1 MGKKSLCELLQTIDE
16 NPNINSL
23 IQSSP
28 ICHKIFD
35 PDLKMQFMSNSG
47 VVALKIKNV
56 EDFYGQSFPPES
68 SPKYTRDTI
77 KDHMHRATKG
87 ETSIAE
93 YYFYVD
99 DKVIWFSTT
108 FTPVFDVDAS
118 LMYVRVDSMDITS
131 KKMAE
136 DKLLSAKEESEKASA
151 SKSEF
156 LSRMSHELRT
166 PMNAILGFGQLLEF
180 DTDEPLSNF
189 QKSRVKEIQ
198 KAGKH
203 LLELINEILDLSRI
217 ESGLLTLSIE
227 DILLS
232 NVIDDVLSLIS
243 PLAEKQNIK
252 IVNLIS
258 HQPDLLVQGD
268 FTRLKQV
275 ILNLMSNA
283 VKYNKKGGSITLD
296 FQKSDADKIS
306 IAISD
311 TGEGISEDNLK
322 QLFQPFNRMEAENSA
337 VEGTGIGLTITKQLI
352 ELMNGNISVQS
363 TPGKGSCFS
372 IEIPEGKQLAQ
383 AREERVFN
391 PALKASCK
399 TEEHNWTLLYVED
412 NPANLKLVEQILQS
426 RSDIKLLTAPQA
438 RLGIE
443 LARAHQPDMILMD
456 INMAEMDGITAM
468 KKLKKYEE
476 TNNIPVIAVSA
487 NAMESD
493 IKKCLDGGFK
503 AYITKPLDIPK
514 FFIEIDRFLK
524 PDSLPLVDSIL
535 KQVN

>member
-1 MGKKSLCELLQTIDE
+1 MEKKSLCELLHTINE

-47 VVALKIKNV
+47 VVALKIDNV
-56 EDFYGQSFPPES
+56 EDFYGQSFPPKS
-68 SPKYTRDTI
+68 SPKYTRDII
-77 KDHMHRATKG
+77 KEHMGRATKG

-93 YYFYVD
+93 YYFIVD
-99 DKVIWFSTT
+99 NNKIWFRTS
-108 FTPVFDVDAS
+108 FTPVFDTDGK
-118 LMYVRVDSMDITS
+118 LMYVRVDSMDISS
-131 KKMAE
+131 KKIAE
-136 DKLLSAKEESEKASA
+136 EKLLSAKEESERANV

-180 DTDEPLSNF
+180 DTDEPLSKT
-189 QKSRVKEIQ
+189 QKNRVYEIQ

-217 ESGLLTLSIE
+217 ESGFLTLSIE

-232 NVIDDVLSLIS
+232 NLIDDVLSLIS
-243 PLAEKQNIK
+243 PLGAKQNIN
-252 IVNLIS
+252 IINLIP
-258 HQPDLLVQGD
+258 QEPDLLVQGD

-275 ILNLMSNA
+275 LLNLMSNA
-283 VKYNKKGGSITLD
+283 VKYNKPGGSITLNC
-296 FQKSDADKIS
+296 QKNDAGKICIS
-306 IAISD
+306 ISD
-311 TGEGISEDNLK
+311 TGEGISQDNLK
-322 QLFQPFNRMEAENSA
+322 QLFQPFNRMDAENSS
-337 VEGTGIGLTITKQLI
+337 VEGTGIGLTITKRLV
-352 ELMNGNISVQS
+352 ELMNGNISVKS
-363 TPGKGSCFS
+363 NPGMGSCFS
-372 IEIPEGKQLAQ
+372 IEIPEGNQLTMV
-383 AREERVFN
+383 RVDRVFT
-391 PALKASCK
+391 PVLKAPCYK
-399 TEEHNWTLLYVED
+399 EEQKWTLLYVED

-456 INMAEMDGITAM
+456 INMAGMDGITAM

-476 TNNIPVIAVSA
+476 TSNIPVIAVSA

-493 IKKCLDGGFK
+493 IKKGLEVGFK
-503 AYITKPLDIPK
+503 SYITKPFDIPK

-524 PDSLPLVDSIL
+524 SDSLPLVDSI
-535 KQVN
+535 